1 MSTIC
6 RLQRRPKINSG
17 AVSSAGNKFCEED
30 IEYRTTVDL
39 TLGAK
44 DLEFYF
50 GGSSTT
56 QEMYVSDASYMY
68 IRYVLYGHQ

>member
-44 DLEFYF
+44 DLEF
-50 GGSSTT
+50 S
-56 QEMYVSDASYMY
+56 A
-68 IRYVLYGHQ
+68 GHRQHKRCMSQMPPICT